1 MPANLLSVNGV
12 LTSLFDSA
20 SVKKSRSPGYKK
32 IEIGKPLVARYRRIF
47 VKWGTKTR
55 NDQELM
61 ISTHVK
67 TTEEKSGAA
76 EAINYYNPE
85 AEFFSGEF
93 RLSDFGA
100 QHYGHELCY
109 YTKSYLG
116 ESIRFTT
123 RIMELDG
130 LEDQTIEAIQG
141 GISTVAGL
149 PSFASFLPY
158 AALASAGITVFQNI
172 VDLFNKDDVILPGH
186 DLDLHFNQPNAR
198 RLQSGRIV
206 CISDPEDGE
215 DVSENQFINNYE
227 LTSDNQLV
235 EVDSNG
241 EFTNVE
247 YRASTYFVLQLN
259 CEPNRLYENFDYF
272 QSAAELLAQTNR
284 GGDPREF
291 VDTIVS
297 MAKAFNDV
305 DAVRQIEDLA
315 LDISDPEAKTE
326 AQEKIR
332 ALAKHITP
340 DIRRLYQDRLKEI
353 LPSTNSP

>member
-12 LTSLFDSA
+12 LKSLFDPA
-20 SVKKSRSPGYKK
+20 SVTAPRSTGYKK

-47 VKWGTKTR
+47 VKWGDKTES
-55 NDQELM
+55 DQELM

-85 AEFFSGEF
+85 AEFSEGEF
-93 RLSDFGA
+93 HLSDFGA

-116 ESIRFTT
+116 ESIRLTT
-123 RIMELDG
+123 RIMELDS
-130 LEDQTIEAIQG
+130 LEDETIKAIQG
-141 GISTVAGL
+141 GLSTVAGL

-158 AALASAGITVFQNI
+158 AALASAGITVFQKI

-186 DLDLHFNQPNAR
+186 DLDLHFNQANTR
-198 RLQSGRIV
+198 HLQSGRIV
-206 CISDPEDGE
+206 CISDPEAGE
-215 DVSENQFINNYE
+215 DVSEGQFINNYG
-227 LTSDNQLV
+227 LTFDNRLV
-235 EVDSNG
+235 CVDSN
-241 EFTNVE
+241 VE
-247 YRASTYFVLQLN
+247 YKKSTYFVLQLN

-272 QSAAELLAQTNR
+272 QSTAELLAQTNR

-291 VDTIVS
+291 VDTIIS

-340 DIRRLYQDRLKEI
+340 DIRMLYQDRLKEI